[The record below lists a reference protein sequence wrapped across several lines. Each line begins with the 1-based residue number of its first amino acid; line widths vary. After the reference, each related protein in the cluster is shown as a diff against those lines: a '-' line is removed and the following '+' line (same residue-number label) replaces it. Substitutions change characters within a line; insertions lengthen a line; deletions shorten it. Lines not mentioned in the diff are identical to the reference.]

1 MSFINYLKDGKK
13 ARNGLILSIV
23 VSFVFFA
30 QPQKASAYLG
40 IGDISFDPWT
50 FVQSTF
56 TAGNTGV
63 QAGSGVVT
71 ATMSTADKIKQFV
84 LDPAARVAAK
94 ILVKKL
100 TTSTV
105 NWMNSGF
112 QGNPSYVT
120 DPEQFFLGV
129 ADDVA
134 STYLSGTA
142 LNQLCSPF
150 KAQVRLALVKNYL
163 AGDNNNYSCTLSRV
177 LNNYDQFTQD
187 FSAGGWDAWFEVT
200 QVSGNNPY
208 GAYLNAQTSLNSQI
222 NSQVKKYTDQVSQG
236 RGFLNFEQCKKGST
250 MAEKNARAEESGGF
264 AISIDGIDEDDCF
277 PGDKETVTP
286 GAVLETQLQ
295 GVLGTDLK
303 FFELAKKFD

>member
-1 MSFINYLKDGKK
+1 VLYNEYTVMSFINYLKDGKK

-208 GAYLNAQTSLNSQI
+208 GAYLNAQTSLNSRI
-222 NSQVKKYTDQVSQG
+222 NSQI
-236 RGFLNFEQCKKGST
+236 
-250 MAEKNARAEESGGF
+250 KNIPIKLARV
-264 AISIDGIDEDDCF
+264 EDF
-277 PGDKETVTP
+277 
-286 GAVLETQLQ
+286 
-295 GVLGTDLK
+295 
-303 FFELAKKFD
+303 